1 MEKQRTWRRRNFFI
15 KKDFQGKIILKFFL
29 AILVGAIIFTA
40 ILSLFSADTIT
51 ITYEDSYLKLD
62 KTPKA
67 LLQEIIRAYGL
78 YILLLGIIISG
89 FSLFLSHRIAG
100 PLYRLERSVEEITKG
115 NLAFKIVL
123 RKKDEAR
130 ELADGMNIMIEALSN
145 RIRDIRL
152 NANSIHEEVLSLSKM
167 LEDEELTSTEVKAN
181 ILETLNSIEEM
192 EKTLSFFRT
201 DKG

>member
-67 LLQEIIRAYGL
+67 LLLEIIRAYSL

-130 ELADGMNIMIEALSN
+130 ELADGMNIMIEALSS

-152 NANSIHEEVLSLSKM
+152 NANSIHEEVMSLSKM
-167 LEDEELTSTEVKAN
+167 LEDEKLTSTEVKAN
-181 ILETLNSIEEM
+181 IRETLNSIEEM
-192 EKTLSFFRT
+192 KKTLSFFRT